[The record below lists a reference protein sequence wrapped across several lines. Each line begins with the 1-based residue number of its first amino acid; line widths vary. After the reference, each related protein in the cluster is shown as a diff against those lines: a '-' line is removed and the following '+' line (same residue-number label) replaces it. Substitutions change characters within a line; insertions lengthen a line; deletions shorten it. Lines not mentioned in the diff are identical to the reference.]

1 MSSDSERSGERMS
14 PVDQFCQDVYNADLF
29 DMLARLRQKSSAR
42 QPRRLLGQY
51 LYVISTDNS
60 DLMPVQEYAR
70 GFFDGVAFGEEY
82 ERRVLGTPSSRDE
95 ITRIITAM
103 IRESR
108 IDSAVTHESVFGP
121 LQQGAGLL
129 MQSALT
135 ALGRHPGLAK
145 AMQYASIRIADV
157 EAAQRIMTGFGII
170 VEAIDRY
177 NDARI
182 PSLPATASEGD
193 IDDLI
198 SQILRSQDYGDAP

>member
-1 MSSDSERSGERMS
+1 
-14 PVDQFCQDVYNADLF
+14 
-29 DMLARLRQKSSAR
+29 
-42 QPRRLLGQY
+42 
-51 LYVISTDNS
+51 
-60 DLMPVQEYAR
+60 
-70 GFFDGVAFGEEY
+70 
-82 ERRVLGTPSSRDE
+82 
-95 ITRIITAM
+95 
-103 IRESR
+103 
-108 IDSAVTHESVFGP
+108 
-121 LQQGAGLL
+121 

-135 ALGRHPGLAK
+135 ALGRHPGLAD